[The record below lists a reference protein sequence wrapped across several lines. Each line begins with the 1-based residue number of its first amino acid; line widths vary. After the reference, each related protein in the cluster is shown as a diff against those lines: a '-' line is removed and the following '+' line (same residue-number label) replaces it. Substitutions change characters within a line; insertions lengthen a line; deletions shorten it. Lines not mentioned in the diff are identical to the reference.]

1 MQKPAPARNSCKLLC
16 VKTLG
21 TFFVQNS
28 RHSRPILVHS
38 RSFPFYS
45 RPFPFYSRS
54 FPFYSRSFPSYSRSF
69 PFIPV
74 LFSSIPVHSRSILG
88 ASPVLLVPFSA
99 CVRDAVGVRA
109 GGGAAGGGREGPG
122 RNPRSRIDPNA
133 RGADLGAWE
142 GSGWGRGEPWGRRA
156 RGWAGISWRASASAC
171 VNGRRA

>member
-1 MQKPAPARNSCKLLC
+1 MTTLRPMATGVKVRVMAINVSLGGCVCVSVFGRVITADVVLPATTELC

-28 RHSRPILVHS
+28 RHSR
-38 RSFPFYS
+38 
-45 RPFPFYSRS
+45 
-54 FPFYSRSFPSYSRSF
+54 
-69 PFIPV
+69 
-74 LFSSIPVHSRSILG
+74 LFSFIFVHSRSILG

-133 RGADLGAWE
+133 GGADLGAWE
-142 GSGWGRGEPWGRRA
+142 GPGWGRGEPWGRRA